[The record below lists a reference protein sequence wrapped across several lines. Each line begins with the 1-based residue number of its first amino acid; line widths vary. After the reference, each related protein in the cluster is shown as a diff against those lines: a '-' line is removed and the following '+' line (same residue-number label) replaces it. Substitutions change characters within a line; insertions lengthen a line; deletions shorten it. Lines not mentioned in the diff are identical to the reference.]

1 MFVCSNSLDA
11 LKEGAPTGPTTPG
24 TPVSQIDTPPT
35 IATPEDSSAQLPGT
49 PVSQID
55 TPPTIATPGTP
66 VSQIDTPPTIATPED
81 SSAQLPRDNPD
92 QPSWDAKQGKESDT
106 EVGETEVSGR
116 QDGEGATDSPEH
128 ETEGKGEVAVDVQV
142 EGDVKQP
149 DPGVHNV
156 EDMPSFEEW
165 KRQMLD
171 KQQAELVEKS
181 KQLMGGE

>member
-1 MFVCSNSLDA
+1 MFACSNSQEA
-11 LKEGAPTGPTTPG
+11 LTEGAPTGPTTPG

-35 IATPEDSSAQLPGT
+35 IVTPEDSSAQLP
-49 PVSQID
+49 Q
-55 TPPTIATPGTP
+55 
-66 VSQIDTPPTIATPED
+66 
-81 SSAQLPRDNPD
+81 DNPD
-92 QPSWDAKQGKESDT
+92 QSSGDAKQGKESDT

-128 ETEGKGEVAVDVQV
+128 ETEVEGEVGGVQG